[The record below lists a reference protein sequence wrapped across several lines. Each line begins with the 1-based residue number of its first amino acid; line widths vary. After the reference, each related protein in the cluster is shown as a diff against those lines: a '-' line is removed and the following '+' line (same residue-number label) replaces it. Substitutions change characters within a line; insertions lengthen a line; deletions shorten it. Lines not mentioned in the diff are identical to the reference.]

1 MSPNKHTHTRK
12 TALPI
17 CRPGWYLASMLL
29 LLATWTPA
37 QTVGEKSSLYTKT
50 ERKVTQAVATHDGA
64 DTRPVPPPAPRTT
77 PVSTPVPPP
86 PVRPAVTLPVVPPPP
101 ARPVVTQPVVPPP
114 PARPAAEK
122 LPAVPPPA
130 PRPHVGQSTVP
141 PPPARLL
148 ARQPVVPPPPR
159 KRTP

>member
-1 MSPNKHTHTRK
+1 MTPNNHTHTRK

-17 CRPGWYLASMLL
+17 CRPGWCLAGMFL
-29 LLATWTPA
+29 LLATWAPA
-37 QTVGEKSSLYTKT
+37 QDGAGKSSLCTQI
-50 ERKVTQAVATHDGA
+50 ERKVTQTVATYDGA
-64 DTRPVPPPAPRTT
+64 DTRPVPPPAARKAPA
-77 PVSTPVPPP
+77 PPQVPPP
-86 PVRPAVTLPVVPPPP
+86 PVRPAVTQPTVPPPP

-114 PARPAAEK
+114 PARPVAEK